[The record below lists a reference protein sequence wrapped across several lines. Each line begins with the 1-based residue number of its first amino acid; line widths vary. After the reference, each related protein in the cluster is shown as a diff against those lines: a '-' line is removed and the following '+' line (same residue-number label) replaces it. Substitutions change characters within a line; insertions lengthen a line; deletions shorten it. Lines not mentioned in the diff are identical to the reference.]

1 MVHPMLNV
9 MFVNVIKPSKLIR
22 VGLFYCRLLMMLAL
36 VSILGSNTGLDF
48 GGRRLLQNEVSLSL
62 DVYILLLPYFTFV
75 PLEFALRGLLK
86 NREEK
91 RSKKYVTKLLNI
103 LGVVV
108 AAFFIIG
115 CLFIIIA
122 ISEASSGEENAQT
135 LGLFGK
141 QLILDWTLTPILL
154 LIIMFLVSD
163 DQMTKMRAH

>member
-9 MFVNVIKPSKLIR
+9 LFVNVIKPSKPIR

-91 RSKKYVTKLLNI
+91 R
-103 LGVVV
+103 
-108 AAFFIIG
+108 
-115 CLFIIIA
+115 
-122 ISEASSGEENAQT
+122 
-135 LGLFGK
+135 
-141 QLILDWTLTPILL
+141 
-154 LIIMFLVSD
+154 
-163 DQMTKMRAH
+163 